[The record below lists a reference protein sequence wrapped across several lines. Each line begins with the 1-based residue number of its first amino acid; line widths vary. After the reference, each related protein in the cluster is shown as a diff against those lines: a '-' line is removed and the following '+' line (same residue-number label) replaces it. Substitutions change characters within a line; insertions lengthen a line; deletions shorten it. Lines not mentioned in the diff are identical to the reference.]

1 MTVVGTVDFN
11 GLVSGPGGFFGP
23 GTAHFNG
30 GLAPGASPAN
40 VSFEGSLALADTNTL
55 FIEIGGTTPGSQYDR
70 LTIAGSAT
78 LDGNL
83 NLSLINGFTPSGGQQ
98 FTILTAG
105 SIVDNGFVLTGSA
118 ASLFTLVV
126 NSTSVMLQA
135 IGLAGDYNSNGVV
148 DAADYVV
155 WRKGLGTTYTQA
167 DYDVWRA
174 HFGQTAGSGAVP
186 QRMPPF
192 PNRQPG

>member
-1 MTVVGTVDFN
+1 LRG
-11 GLVSGPGGFFGP
+11 
-23 GTAHFNG
+23 
-30 GLAPGASPAN
+30 
-40 VSFEGSLALADTNTL
+40 
-55 FIEIGGTTPGSQYDR
+55 
-70 LTIAGSAT
+70 TIAGSAT

-135 IGLAGDYNSNGVV
+135 IGLAGAYNGNGVV
-148 DAADYVV
+148 DAADYTV
-155 WRKGLGTTYTQA
+155 WRDHLGQSVTLPNDTTPGSVTQA
-167 DYDVWRA
+167 DYDVWKSN
-174 HFGQTAGSGAVP
+174 FGNHSGSGSGASAAVP
-186 QRMPPF
+186 EPASLLLLLSGTLAICSHRCQMGRKLI
-192 PNRQPG
+192 NA